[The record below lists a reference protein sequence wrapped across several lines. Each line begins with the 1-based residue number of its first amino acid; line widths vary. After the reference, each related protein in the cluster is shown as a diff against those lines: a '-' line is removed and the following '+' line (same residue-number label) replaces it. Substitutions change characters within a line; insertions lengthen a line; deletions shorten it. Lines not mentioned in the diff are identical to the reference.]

1 PASDQGQTFQVGYDP
16 RYTDARGRVRD
27 RPRPGLI
34 GYRHPVGDKPKVLV
48 VGAGAVGQVY
58 GRHAAL
64 GGAEVT
70 FFVREKYRSEVEKG
84 FDMYPLNRRNRT
96 EVVRF
101 ESFTVVSRADEV
113 AATKFDQVYL
123 TVSSS
128 ALAGPWLA
136 ELVAAAGDATI
147 LALQPGQDDLDTIVA
162 AGAARD
168 RVVSGVITL
177 ISYHAPLPGETRF
190 PKPGMA
196 YWFPPLSPSLV
207 SGPAERTAAVIAVLR
222 AGRLPVKRHPDVPRF
237 AAFPTAMMMPYL
249 IGLESAGWTFRGLA
263 TGPIQLAAQ
272 GAREAMA
279 IVARTSGKPPLMMRV
294 VARPRVLR
302 MGLWFA
308 RRVVP
313 LPLEIYLREHFIK
326 VGDQTRMFMAGYI
339 ARGRAAGMPVTALEQ
354 LSASVATAAAA

>member
-1 PASDQGQTFQVGYDP
+1 
-16 RYTDARGRVRD
+16 
-27 RPRPGLI
+27 
-34 GYRHPVGDKPKVLV
+34 VLV

-70 FFVREKYRSEVEKG
+70 FFVREKYRSAVATG
-84 FDMYPLNRRNRT
+84 FDMYPLNRRAKL
-96 EVVRF
+96 VPVRF
-101 ESFTVVSRADEV
+101 EGFSVVSRADEV
-113 AATKFDQVYL
+113 AANRFDQVYL

-128 ALAGPWLA
+128 ALAGPWLG
-136 ELVAAAGDATI
+136 ELIAAIGDATI
-147 LALQPGQDDLDTIVA
+147 LALQPGQDDLDTILA
-162 AGAARD
+162 AGAERD
-168 RVVSGVITL
+168 RVISGVITL
-177 ISYHAPLPGETRF
+177 ISYSAPLPGETRF

-207 SGPAERTAAVIAVLR
+207 SGSPERATQVIALLK
-222 AGRLPVKRHPDVPRF
+222 GGGLPIKRHPDVPKF

-249 IGLESAGWTFRGLA
+249 VALESAGWTFRGLA
-263 TGPIQLAAQ
+263 KGPIELAAR

-279 IVARTSGKPPLMMRV
+279 IVGRTAGKPPLMMRL

-313 LPLEIYLREHFIK
+313 LPLEIYLKEHFIK
-326 VGDQTRMFMAGYI
+326 VGDQTRLFMAGYI
-339 ARGRAAGMPVTALEQ
+339 ARGKGAGMDVSALEQ
-354 LSASVATAAAA
+354 LTASIATAAAA